1 MKRIVSL
8 MAVLLLMS
16 PSLNADTGRFSVSTN
31 FLDYM
36 SLVTVNLDASYAL
49 SRHWSVLAGAR
60 YNPFT
65 YNKDDPQRQFQYRQR
80 SCAVGARWWP
90 WHNLSGWWFA
100 GKARYQEYNIG
111 GITSRKTEEGDRGG
125 LGMYAGYTYMLS
137 PHLNLEFGF
146 GMWGGMSWYK
156 TYSCQNCGIT
166 LNSGKAWFVRP
177 DDIMMSLVYVF

>member
-36 SLVTVNLDASYAL
+36 RLVTVNLDASYAL

-65 YNKDDPQRQFQYRQR
+65 YNEDDPQRQFQYRQR
-80 SCAVGARWWP
+80 SCAVGARWWT

-125 LGMYAGYTYMLS
+125 LGMYAGYAYMLS

-156 TYSCQNCGIT
+156 MYSCQSCGIT